1 MCGVVFG
8 LVTLGCGEESPT
20 QCNLPEPARFDF
32 TEVKLETS
40 KSNANCPTIAPS
52 ALDTDVLS
60 EQNVC
65 EQDIVDCEVQL
76 TCDYEGLAIHGR
88 VVESEGRPV
97 GQFYTEAPITCLYA
111 VKGKWKKPD
120 DG

>member
-1 MCGVVFG
+1 MYGVVFG

-76 TCDYEGLAIHGR
+76 MCDYEGLAIHGR